1 MLKRY
6 RRGVFIVV
14 YKIENNS
21 IKYLLLLRKKHWIGW
36 EFPKGGVDRFELRKS
51 AAKREVKEETGQIPI
66 KFKSHPIKGKFRYA
80 TKIRERPNII
90 GQTYKLYS
98 AQIKNKTINPDKSES
113 SDYKWVNF
121 DTAFKML
128 KWPNQKFCLNYV
140 NKYLIS
146 NISKI

>member
-6 RRGVFIVV
+6 RKGVFIVV
-14 YKIENNS
+14 YRIENNS

-36 EFPKGGVDRFELRKS
+36 EFPKGGVNRFELRKN

-66 KFKSHPIKGKFRYA
+66 KLKSYPIRGNFKYS

-98 AQIKNKTINPDKSES
+98 AQIKNKNIMPDKSES
-113 SDYKWVNF
+113 SEYKWANF

-140 NKYLIS
+140 NKYLER
-146 NISKI
+146 NK